1 MSHTELN
8 NLLLNTDS
16 YKASHFLQ
24 YPEGTERVFS
34 YIESRGGDFDA
45 TVFFGLQMFMK
56 QYLANPITMEQ
67 VEEAKLLWEMHG
79 EPFNYEGWKYIVNEL
94 GGKLPV
100 EIKAAP
106 EGCIIP
112 TKNVLV
118 TIENTDPKC
127 FWLTSYLETAL
138 LRAIWYP
145 TTVSTL
151 SYECKKL
158 IAEYLER
165 TGDMAGL
172 AFKLHD
178 FGARGVSSFESAGIG
193 GLGHLINFM
202 GTDTMTAILYARKFY
217 NVKDMPAFSIPASEH
232 STMTAEG
239 REGEIKQFK
248 RMLDVYGKPGVIF
261 ACVSDGYDIFNAC
274 ENSWGGELKTQVIDS
289 GATLVIRP
297 DSGDPETTVMKCLR
311 ILEKQFGVTTN
322 AKGYKVLNNVRL
334 IQGDGVNLLSIHS
347 ILSNMAAHG
356 FSADNIAFG
365 MGGGLLQAINRDT
378 LKFAMKCSWMQ
389 VNGEGRDIFKDPI
402 TDQGKKSKKGRL
414 KLVRETLSGVYHTLR
429 EEEFIKTP
437 TEDVLEVVYRNGEI
451 LRDMTFDEVR
461 ANANK

>member
-34 YIESRGGDFDA
+34 YIESRGGEYDA
-45 TVFFGLQMFMK
+45 TVFFGLQMFIK
-56 QYLANPITMEQ
+56 QYLTNPITMDQ
-67 VEEAKLLWEMHG
+67 VEEAKLLWEAHG

-100 EIKAAP
+100 EIKAVP
-106 EGCIIP
+106 EGSVIP

-138 LRAIWYP
+138 LRAVWYP
-145 TTVSTL
+145 TTVATQ
-151 SYECKKL
+151 SYECKKI
-158 IAEYLER
+158 IAKYLEE
-165 TGDMAGL
+165 TGDVSGIS
-172 AFKLHD
+172 FKLHD

-202 GTDTMTAILYARKFY
+202 GTDTMTAILFARKYY
-217 NVKDMPAFSIPASEH
+217 NVKDMPAFSIPAAEH
-232 STMTAEG
+232 STTTAGG
-239 REGEIKQFK
+239 REGEVAQFK
-248 RMLDVYGKPGVIF
+248 RCVDAFAKPGAIYAV
-261 ACVSDGYDIFNAC
+261 VSDGYDIFNAC
-274 ENSWGGELKTQVIDS
+274 ENIWGKELKTQVVDS

-297 DSGDPETTVMKCLR
+297 DSGDPETTVMKCLN
-311 ILEKQFGVTTN
+311 ILAKQFGTTTN
-322 AKGYKVLNNVRL
+322 DKGYRVLNNVRL
-334 IQGDGVNLLSIHS
+334 IQGDGVNIRSIRA
-347 ILSNMAAHG
+347 ILANMELNG

-365 MGGGLLQAINRDT
+365 MGGALLQGINRDT

-414 KLVRETLSGVYHTLR
+414 KLVRETMNGEYRTMR

-437 TEDVLEVVYRNGEI
+437 TETVLEVVYRNGEL
-451 LRDMTFDEVR
+451 LRDMTFEEVR
-461 ANANK
+461 ANASK